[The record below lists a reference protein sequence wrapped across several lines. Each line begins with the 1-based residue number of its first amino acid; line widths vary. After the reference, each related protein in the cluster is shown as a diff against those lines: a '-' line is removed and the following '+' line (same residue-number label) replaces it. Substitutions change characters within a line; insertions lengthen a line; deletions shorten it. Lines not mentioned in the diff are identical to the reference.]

1 MGAEDALTIAEQ
13 LIYQST
19 GQRLDDLV
27 RSIFKQAWHGAP
39 YCVIAESLG
48 YEESYVRDRGAQ
60 LFTLLSQA
68 LSVKVTKK
76 NFKGYIERRQ
86 RELAWQST
94 TPPEAAFNVNFV
106 GRERSVMDLDRLVEQ
121 DAKIILI
128 QGKGGLGKTTLAR
141 KYLEIRQFSPQ
152 LELWMAT
159 ETKSI
164 TPVESV
170 VEEWLRRDLN
180 EEAGRDFGI
189 NLDRLR
195 RRLRDPHQRIG
206 ILIDNLES
214 ALDGSGNFIETRRPY
229 VDLLRV
235 LSDSAVNSVT
245 LITSRER
252 LNEPNVSLQLYCP
265 DGIDQNAWSQYFIR
279 RGVQEQ
285 PEILR
290 EMWQAFGGNAKAM
303 KILSGIIVAD
313 YDGDIDSYWQQNSND
328 LLIESGLKNLVAG
341 QFRRLKQNDDQAYRL
356 LCRLGCYRYQ
366 EIPYLSIE
374 GVYQLLWDV
383 PPEQRKYVLRS
394 LQERSLIEWRRDQKY
409 WLHPVIRAKAVMQ
422 LRESDEWQVANEKA
436 AEFWL
441 NSVPIVQTV
450 DDALRAL
457 EAYHHYLALN
467 NYEKAC
473 DVIVEFKGNQGG
485 EELPLGWLF
494 YRLGLLQQM
503 IAAINRIIDNVKR
516 DRRSGTLH
524 NLLGYTYRLS
534 GNLQKAIVCHEQA
547 GQIADL
553 FADEQL
559 KVSSL
564 LNLGLCQKDLWHLET
579 AIDYFKSVYLL
590 TQSNADQRPEYFI
603 YSQCC
608 LAYLYSC
615 LGQNQ
620 VALEYADR
628 IQYDALPSR
637 LTAWGRGYSLLYLAA
652 TYRNLG
658 EIKRSFDLYDR
669 TMTYS
674 EKNNFSQ
681 IKANVLHGIAQLYRF
696 EQNYENAIF
705 HHQGAIE
712 RLGKIGAKC
721 DLAEAQFQ
729 LGLTYQSIEKN
740 AEAQVAFE
748 QAIQLFREVDAPKHV
763 DRVHQAINI

>member
-1 MGAEDALTIAEQ
+1 MGAEEALRIAEQ
-13 LIYQST
+13 LIYQSI
-19 GQRLDDLV
+19 GERLDDLA
-27 RSIFKQAWHGAP
+27 RNIFKLAWQGAP
-39 YCVIAESLG
+39 YSEIAQTLG

-60 LFTLLSQA
+60 IFLLLSQA
-68 LSVKVTKK
+68 LNVKVTKK
-76 NFKGYIERRQ
+76 NFKGYIESRSIAAPNRS
-86 RELAWQST
+86 EV
-94 TPPEAAFNVNFV
+94 AFNANFV
-106 GRERSVMDLDRLVEQ
+106 GRERSMTDLDRLVDQ
-121 DAKIILI
+121 GAKIILI

-141 KYLEIRQFSPQ
+141 KYLELRQFSPQ

-159 ETKSI
+159 ETRTI

-214 ALDGSGNFIETRRPY
+214 ALDGAGNFIETRRPY

-265 DGIDQNAWSQYFIR
+265 EGIDQNAWSQYFVC
-279 RGVQEQ
+279 RGVQKQ

-290 EMWQAFGGNAKAM
+290 EMWRAFGGNAKAM
-303 KILSGIIVAD
+303 KILSGIIATD
-313 YDGDIDSYWQQNSND
+313 YDGEIDSYWQQNSND
-328 LLIESGLKNLVAG
+328 LLIESGLKNLVAS
-341 QFRRLKQNDDQAYRL
+341 QFRRLEQNDDQAYRL

-366 EIPYLSIE
+366 EIPYVSIE
-374 GVYQLLWDV
+374 AVYELLWDV
-383 PPEQRKYVLRS
+383 PLEQRKYVLRS

-422 LRESDEWQVANEKA
+422 LRESNEWHIANEKA
-436 AEFWL
+436 ARFWL
-441 NSVPIVQTV
+441 NSVPVVQSV

-457 EAYHHYLALN
+457 EAYHHYLAIDY
-467 NYEKAC
+467 YEKAC
-473 DVIVEFKGNQGG
+473 DVIVEFKDNPWG

-503 IAAINRIIDNVKR
+503 IAAINRIINNVNR
-516 DRRSGTLH
+516 DRRSGTLY

-534 GNLQKAIVCHEQA
+534 GNLQKAIMCHEQA
-547 GQIADL
+547 GQIADV
-553 FADEQL
+553 FDDQQL

-564 LNLGLCQKDLWHLET
+564 LNLGLCQKDLWHLEA
-579 AIDYFKSVYLL
+579 AIDYFNSVYLL
-590 TQSNADQRPEYFI
+590 TESDADQRPEYFI

-608 LAYLYSC
+608 LAYLHSC
-615 LGQNQ
+615 SGQNTLALQYIDRVQ
-620 VALEYADR
+620 V
-628 IQYDALPSR
+628 DALPSR
-637 LTAWGRGYSLLYLAA
+637 LTSWGRGYSLLYSAA

-658 EIKRSFDLYDR
+658 EIKRSFELYDR
-669 TMTYS
+669 TMIYS
-674 EKNNFSQ
+674 EENNFTQ

-696 EQNYENAIF
+696 EQNFENAIF

-712 RLGKIGAKC
+712 LLGKIGAKC

-729 LGLTYQSIEKN
+729 LGLTYQLIGQS
-740 AEAQVAFE
+740 AEAQVAFD
-748 QAIQLFREVDAPKHV
+748 QAIQLFNEIDAPKHL
-763 DRVHQAINI
+763 DRVRQAIR